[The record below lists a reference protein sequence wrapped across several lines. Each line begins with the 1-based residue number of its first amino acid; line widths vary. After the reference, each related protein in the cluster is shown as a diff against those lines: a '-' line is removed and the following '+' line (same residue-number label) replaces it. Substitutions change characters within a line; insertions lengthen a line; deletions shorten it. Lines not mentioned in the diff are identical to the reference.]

1 MKPEIMG
8 VIEQAILA
16 VQNQIQKKLI
26 SVYLGGFSGWKVT
39 HLKIPI
45 WIISNILG
53 GGVIT
58 MEMYDYIRYSHH
70 KLGHGSIV

>member
-26 SVYLGGFSGWKVT
+26 SVYLGGFSG
-39 HLKIPI
+39 
-45 WIISNILG
+45 
-53 GGVIT
+53 
-58 MEMYDYIRYSHH
+58 
-70 KLGHGSIV
+70 